1 MRLGNVDSFPSPP
14 PLTSVANVLTAIP
27 YLFNTSLNIAMV
39 YVSGVLIAS
48 YLNPALFFARGLSS
62 ALWEL
67 LWAHSRCYPEA
78 MGVFMPSGQPSVFG
92 KLDLIN
98 SETTPPSSK

>member
-1 MRLGNVDSFPSPP
+1 MRLGNVDSFPPP
-14 PLTSVANVLTAIP
+14 ITSVANVLTATP
-27 YLFNTSLNIAMV
+27 YLFNISLNIAVV
-39 YVSGVLIAS
+39 YVSGMLIAS

-67 LWAHSRCYPEA
+67 LWAPSRCYPEA

-98 SETTPPSSK
+98 SETTSLSSK